1 MIHGLRR
8 ERLTE
13 ASNMKIAVV
22 GCGAMGSVYAALLTD
37 AGHEVWAID
46 SWTEHVDAMRA
57 KGLRVEGASG
67 DRTVKL
73 HATTDAADAGP
84 CDLAILA
91 TKAMHVETAA
101 RSMQPLLGADTV
113 VLSIQ
118 NGLGGPDTAAK
129 VLGRERVMVG
139 VVGGFGASMKAPGHA
154 HHNGWELVRLG
165 ESSGPVSPRLKA
177 VAKVW
182 ESGGFKVKCFDD
194 IDQLVWEKL
203 ICNVCY
209 SGTCS
214 VTERTIIEVI
224 EDPDTWK
231 IASGCATEDYNVARA
246 RGIKLDFTDPVTYV
260 HAFGMKI
267 PKARPSMLLD
277 HMAGRMS
284 EIEAINGAIPP
295 AAKAVAVA
303 APYNQ
308 VISGLVRAKERRMG
322 VRS

>member
-1 MIHGLRR
+1 
-8 ERLTE
+8 
-13 ASNMKIAVV
+13 MKIAVV
-22 GCGAMGSVYAALLTD
+22 GCGAMGSVYAALLAD

-46 SWTEHVDAMRA
+46 SWKEHIDAIKA
-57 KGLRVEGASG
+57 NGLRLEGASG
-67 DRTVKL
+67 ERTVRVN
-73 HATTDAADAGP
+73 ATSNAADAGP

-91 TKAMHVETAA
+91 TKAMHVEKAA
-101 RSMQPLLGADTV
+101 KSMQPLLRPDTV

-118 NGLGGPDTAAK
+118 NGLGGPDTAAN
-129 VLGRERVMVG
+129 VLGRERVLVG

-165 ESSGPVSPRLKA
+165 ELAGPISPRLEA
-177 VAKVW
+177 VAEVW
-182 ESGGFKVKCFDD
+182 RSGGFRVKCFDD

-203 ICNVCY
+203 ICNVCF

-231 IASGCATEDYNVARA
+231 VASGCAIEAYNVARA
-246 RGIKLDFTDPVTYV
+246 RGIKLDFDDAVAYV

-267 PKARPSMLLD
+267 PQARPSMLLD

-284 EIEAINGAIPP
+284 EIEAINGAIPV
-295 AAKAVAVA
+295 AAKAAGIS
-303 APYNQ
+303 APFNEA
-308 VISGLVRAKERRMG
+308 ISALVRAKERRMG
-322 VRS
+322 ARH

>member
-1 MIHGLRR
+1 
-8 ERLTE
+8 
-13 ASNMKIAVV
+13 MKIAVV
-22 GCGAMGSVYAALLTD
+22 GCGAMGSVYAALLAD

-46 SWTEHVDAMRA
+46 SWKEHIDAIKA
-57 KGLRVEGASG
+57 NGLRLEGASG
-67 DRTVKL
+67 ERTVRVN
-73 HATTDAADAGP
+73 ATSNAADAGP

-91 TKAMHVETAA
+91 TKAMHVEKAA
-101 RSMQPLLGADTV
+101 KSMQPLLRPDTV

-118 NGLGGPDTAAK
+118 NGLGGPDTAAN
-129 VLGRERVMVG
+129 VLGRERVLVG

-165 ESSGPVSPRLKA
+165 ELAGPISPRLEA
-177 VAKVW
+177 VAEVW
-182 ESGGFKVKCFDD
+182 RSGGFRVKCFDD

-203 ICNVCY
+203 ICNVCF

-231 IASGCATEDYNVARA
+231 VASGCAIEAYNVARA
-246 RGIKLDFTDPVTYV
+246 RGIKLDFDDPVVYV

-267 PKARPSMLLD
+267 PQARPSMLLD

-284 EIEAINGAIPP
+284 EIEAINGAIPV
-295 AAKAVAVA
+295 AAKAAGIA
-303 APYNQ
+303 APFNE
-308 VISGLVRAKERRMG
+308 VISALVRAKERRMG
-322 VRS
+322 ARH

>member
-1 MIHGLRR
+1 MIHGS
-8 ERLTE
+8 TE
-13 ASNMKIAVV
+13 ALDMKVAVV
-22 GCGAMGSVYAALLTD
+22 GCGAMGSVYAGLLAD

-46 SWTEHVDAMRA
+46 SWKEHVEAMRA

-73 HATTDAADAGP
+73 NATTDPADAGP

-91 TKAMHVETAA
+91 TKSMHVEKAA
-101 RSMQPLLGADTV
+101 RSMQPLLHAGTV

-165 ESSGPVSPRLKA
+165 EFAGPVSPRLEK
-177 VAKVW
+177 VAEVW
-182 ESGGFKVKCFDD
+182 QSGGFRVKCFDD

-231 IASGCATEDYNVARA
+231 VASGCATEAYNVARA
-246 RGIKLDFTDPVTYV
+246 RGIKLDFDEPVAYV
-260 HAFGMKI
+260 RAFGMKI
-267 PKARPSMLLD
+267 PNARPSMLLD

-295 AAKAVAVA
+295 AAKTAGIA
-303 APYNQ
+303 APYNE
-308 VISGLVRAKERRMG
+308 VISALVRAKERRMG
-322 VRS
+322 VRA